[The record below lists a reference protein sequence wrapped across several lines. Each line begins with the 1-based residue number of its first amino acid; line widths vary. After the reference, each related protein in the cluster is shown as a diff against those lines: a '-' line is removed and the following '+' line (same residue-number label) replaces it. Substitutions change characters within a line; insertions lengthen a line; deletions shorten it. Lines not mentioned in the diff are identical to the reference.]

1 METIA
6 LIEQGKD
13 GSFTIYTPDLQCT
26 ITGSGQSVKAAKED
40 FNNSVSEMILSYT
53 ETGRELP
60 DELQSL
66 TFEYKYDIASLF
78 DYYNWINVSKFAKI
92 AGINASLMR
101 QYKKGLSYISERQAN
116 KIEVALRKLGNEL
129 SEISL

>member
-13 GSFTIYTPDLQCT
+13 GSFTIYTPDLQST
-26 ITGSGQSVKAAKED
+26 ITGSGKNVKKAKED
-40 FNNSVSEMILSYT
+40 FTISVSEMILSYI

-60 DELQSL
+60 KELQDL

-78 DYYNWINVSKFAKI
+78 DYYNWINVTQFAKI
-92 AGINASLMR
+92 AGINPSLMR
-101 QYKKGLSYISERQAN
+101 QYKKGLSYISEKQAN
-116 KIEVALRKLGNEL
+116 KIEVALHKLGNEL
-129 SEISL
+129 SSIIL

>member
-6 LIEQGKD
+6 LIEQGND

-26 ITGSGQSVKAAKED
+26 ITGSGKSVIAAKKD
-40 FNNSVSEMILSYT
+40 FSNSVSEMILSYT
-53 ETGRELP
+53 ETGRVLP
-60 DELQSL
+60 DELQNL

-92 AGINASLMR
+92 AGINASLLR
-101 QYKKGLSYISERQAN
+101 QYKKGLSYISEKQAN
-116 KIEVALRKLGNEL
+116 KIEVALHKLGNEL
-129 SEISL
+129 SSINL

>member
-13 GSFTIYTPDLQCT
+13 GSFTIYTPDLQST
-26 ITGSGQSVKAAKED
+26 ITGSGKNVKKAKED
-40 FNNSVSEMILSYT
+40 FTISVSEMILSYI

-60 DELQSL
+60 KELLDL

-78 DYYNWINVSKFAKI
+78 DYYNWINVTQFAKI
-92 AGINASLMR
+92 AGINPSLMR
-101 QYKKGLSYISERQAN
+101 QYKKGLSYISEKQAN
-116 KIEVALRKLGNEL
+116 KIEVALHKLGNEL
-129 SEISL
+129 SSIIL

>member
-1 METIA
+1 MKTTA

-13 GSFTIYTPDLQCT
+13 GSFTIFTPDLKST
-26 ITGSGQSVKAAKED
+26 ITGSGHSVEAAKID
-40 FNNSVSEMILSYT
+40 FINSVSEMILSYT
-53 ETGRELP
+53 ETGRVLPNELKA
-60 DELQSL
+60 L

-101 QYKKGLSYISERQAN
+101 QYKKGLSYISEKQAN
-116 KIEVALRKLGNEL
+116 KIEVVLHKLGNEL
-129 SEISL
+129 TAVNL